1 MRAAGAE
8 EEQQMELQEQMRK
21 AMLAELERQASERPQ
36 ELQVARKDDRV
47 EIRGIVDLDDLV
59 MVAVSSVAGG
69 P

>member
-1 MRAAGAE
+1 
-8 EEQQMELQEQMRK
+8 MELQEQMRE

-36 ELQVARKDDRV
+36 ELQVDRKDDRV

>member
-1 MRAAGAE
+1 VRAAGAE

-36 ELQVARKDDRV
+36 ELQVQRKEDRV

>member
-1 MRAAGAE
+1 
-8 EEQQMELQEQMRK
+8 MELQEQMRE

-36 ELQVARKDDRV
+36 ELQVDRKDDRV
-47 EIRGIVDLDDLV
+47 EIQGIVDLDDLV

>member
-1 MRAAGAE
+1 
-8 EEQQMELQEQMRK
+8 MELQQQMRE

-36 ELQVARKDDRV
+36 ELQVERKEGRV
-47 EIRGIVDLDDLV
+47 EIRGTVDIDDLV

>member
-1 MRAAGAE
+1 
-8 EEQQMELQEQMRK
+8 MELQEQMRE

-36 ELQVARKDDRV
+36 ELQVERKDDRV
-47 EIRGIVDLDDLV
+47 DIRGSVDLDDLV